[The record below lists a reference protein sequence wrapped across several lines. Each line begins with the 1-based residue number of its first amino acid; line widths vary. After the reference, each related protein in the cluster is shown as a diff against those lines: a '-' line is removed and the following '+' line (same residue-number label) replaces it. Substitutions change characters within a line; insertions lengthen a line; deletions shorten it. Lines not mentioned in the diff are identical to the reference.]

1 MPLFGYGER
10 DLVEKYRQGVS
21 DGRSQCIRELLTG
34 LNNSFP
40 DLADHVGKGLYLGT
54 SDIIRYLADE
64 WKRKQ
69 AQCSKQ
75 QSRIASLKRKC
86 DWLKADLEELE
97 SGRLHAAIK
106 TLTAERGRARQQ
118 IAALQNELDQ
128 LGLAC
133 AAEKRD
139 LRREIERLDQ
149 LIVAYE
155 QKQNVR

>member
-34 LNNSFP
+34 LSRSFP
-40 DLADHVGKGLYLGT
+40 DLVDHVGKGLCPGA

-64 WKRKQ
+64 RKRKQ
-69 AQCSKQ
+69 SQCSEQ
-75 QSRIASLKRKC
+75 QSRIASLSRKC
-86 DWLKADLEELE
+86 DWLKADLEDLE

-106 TLTAERGRARQQ
+106 NLTAERGRARQQ

-133 AAEKRD
+133 DAEKQE
-139 LRREIERLDQ
+139 LRREVERLDE
-149 LIVAYE
+149 LIVEYE